1 MFVLMLVVGPLA
13 APTPAVAQAIL
24 NVERLQA
31 DQVQGVH
38 VDVSARVSASA
49 GNTEIL
55 QIGWDIGSG
64 LLKEQNWFRAFAG
77 MEILEKNGQDL
88 RDNRYAHLR
97 YSRLF
102 NPRFRSFH
110 FLQFQSNENLLI
122 QRRWL
127 LGSGL
132 RLRVAE
138 EDGRNLDVGLGAM
151 YETERLRESAL
162 EPEDDPETETI
173 RMANMAVASWAFS
186 ETARLV
192 GIVYYQPDVS
202 AFSDYRLTGD
212 VALSVTL
219 TQALSLEVSV
229 DWRHDSRAPANLEQ
243 DDVRLRTGFNLR
255 FR

>member
-1 MFVLMLVVGPLA
+1 MVGVLGSSPTSA
-13 APTPAVAQAIL
+13 AGQAIL

-31 DQVQGVH
+31 DQVQGAH
-38 VDVSARVSASA
+38 ADVSARVSASA

-64 LLKEQNWFRAFAG
+64 VLTERDWFRAFAG

-88 RDNRYAHLR
+88 RDNRYVHLR
-97 YSRLF
+97 YNRLF
-102 NPRFRSFH
+102 RPRFRSFH
-110 FLQFQSNENLLI
+110 FLQFQTNMNLLI

-127 LGSGL
+127 IGSGL
-132 RLRVAE
+132 RVRVAE
-138 EDGRNLDVGLGAM
+138 EDGRKLDIGLGAM
-151 YETERLRESAL
+151 YEAERLRESAL
-162 EPEDDPETETI
+162 EPDDDPETETI
-173 RMANMAVASWAFS
+173 RMANLIVGSWALS

-192 GIVYYQPDVS
+192 GIAYYQPDVS
-202 AFSDYRLTGD
+202 AFMDYRLTGD
-212 VALSVTL
+212 VALSVSL

-255 FR
+255 LR